1 MLNYLKHYWCNLR
14 AKKKLKAKLLQSI
27 INNDDVTDMVS
38 HIANGADPNQ
48 VIADHS
54 IAAPPG
60 AQFLQGIT
68 PLQLAIAQQSPL
80 YIQALLDN
88 GAIANKANSPSLK
101 SALQNIAQLYVAI
114 IALYDIAVIT
124 HDIGGDSN
132 IKSLITINNIILLNA
147 SAVISTVM
155 LVLDLIPNI
164 TLPIIFNTNVI
175 TPIELALQAAA
186 AEQKETMVRILLEYG
201 ADQSLVRDQALLHSN
216 LSNATKKHL
225 QIAKEIKYIMDLTN
239 NHNVLATATAITQFK
254 DFYTLL
260 KDCDK
265 EFANKLFAYYKDIK
279 YHNNVEYYEI
289 NPYMAGFL
297 SVGNII
303 DMTGTT
309 LNIS

>member
-1 MLNYLKHYWCNLR
+1 MWGYLKHYWCNLR
-14 AKKKLKAKLLQSI
+14 AKKKLEAKLLQSI
-27 INNDDVTDMVS
+27 INKDDVTDMVS
-38 HIANGADPNQ
+38 HIVNGADPNQ
-48 VIADHS
+48 IITDHS
-54 IAAPPG
+54 ITIPPG
-60 AQFLQGIT
+60 TQFLRGVT

-88 GAIANKANSPSLK
+88 GAIANKANSPSLT
-101 SALQNIAQLYVAI
+101 SALQNITQLYVAI

-124 HDIGGDSN
+124 HYIGGDSN

-155 LVLDLIPNI
+155 LLLDLIPNI
-164 TLPIIFNTNVI
+164 TLPIICKANVI
-175 TPIELALQAAA
+175 MPIELALQTV
-186 AEQKETMVRILLEYG
+186 EHKETIVRILLEYG
-201 ADQSLVRDQALLHSN
+201 ADQNLVRDQALLHSN

-260 KDCDK
+260 KDRDK

-279 YHNNVEYYEI
+279 CHDNVEQYEI